1 MQDRQWIVSLLRRA
15 GYTQV
20 ADEAEHELPDPV
32 TLDEIKAFA
41 DKHGI
46 SHDELIS
53 QMGGSP

>member
-1 MQDRQWIVSLLRRA
+1 MQDRQRVVDLLLHA
-15 GYTQV
+15 GYTKV
-20 ADEAEHELPDPV
+20 AEEAEHELPDPV
-32 TLDEIKAFA
+32 TLEEIKAFG

>member
-1 MQDRQWIVSLLRRA
+1 MQDRQWIVDLLRRA

-32 TLDEIKAFA
+32 TLEEVKAFG

-53 QMGGSP
+53 QLGGSP